1 MLNPKSKGFKI
12 GGTKLKLSLEE
23 PPNKLWNVETRS
35 SFKGRTTQHESS
47 ICEAR

>member
-12 GGTKLKLSLEE
+12 GGTKFKLSLEE
-23 PPNKLWNVETRS
+23 PPNKLVETRS